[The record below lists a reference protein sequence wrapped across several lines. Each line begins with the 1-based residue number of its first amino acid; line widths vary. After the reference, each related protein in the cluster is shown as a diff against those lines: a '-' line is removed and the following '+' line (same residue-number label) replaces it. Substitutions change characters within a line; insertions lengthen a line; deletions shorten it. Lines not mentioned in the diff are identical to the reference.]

1 MKAEIKDTDTRKG
14 NLFIGYDNK
23 VFSWHLGHFSV
34 LANGVDVDEII
45 REPIPLT
52 EQWLLDFGFS
62 KTSGYP
68 YKMLNGYIRI
78 RNGIYFFKF
87 YTLEVELPYVH
98 TLQNLYHSLTN
109 KELK

>member
-1 MKAEIKDTDTRKG
+1 M
-14 NLFIGYDNK
+14 
-23 VFSWHLGHFSV
+23 
-34 LANGVDVDEII
+34 
-45 REPIPLT
+45 
-52 EQWLLDFGFS
+52 DFGFG
-62 KTSGYP
+62 KDNGYP

-98 TLQNLYHSLTN
+98 TLQNLYYSLTN